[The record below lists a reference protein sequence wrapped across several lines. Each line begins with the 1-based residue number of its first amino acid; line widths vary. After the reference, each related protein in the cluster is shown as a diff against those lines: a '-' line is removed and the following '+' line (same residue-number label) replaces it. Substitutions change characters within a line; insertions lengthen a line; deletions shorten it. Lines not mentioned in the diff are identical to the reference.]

1 MYEYNCKI
9 VRVIDGDSIII
20 DIDLGFSHWIHNES
34 IRLYGVDTPEC
45 RTRDAEEKAA
55 GLLAKKFV
63 EDALHVGGTYTLT
76 TKEKGKFGRYLGV
89 IMLSDRTSINA
100 VLVTEH
106 LAVAYF
112 GQSKQEIHSYHQRKR
127 KVRAIPRNDLPDR
140 GNLDKRRA
148 CKRKTCRAL
157 LRPK

>member
-1 MYEYNCKI
+1 MYEYPCKI
-9 VRVIDGDSIII
+9 VRVVDGDTVDV
-20 DIDLGFSHWIHNES
+20 DIDLGFSHWIHNER

-106 LAVAYF
+106 LAVPYH
-112 GQSKQEIHSYHQRKR
+112 GQSKQEIEDAHAANYEILK
-127 KVRAIPRNDLPDR
+127 
-140 GNLDKRRA
+140 DKG
-148 CKRKTCRAL
+148 L
-157 LRPK
+157 M